1 MAILP
6 LACFPDCLCFCCVF
20 RGFERP
26 AMPSLSLTKTLAAVR
41 RDGEVAAVLQSEL
54 PVSAVPMEDYLE
66 RGGWPEFVG
75 IDVRGVREQTHQIEL
90 LLTLRFIEHT
100 PASCP
105 SSSKP
110 ETRIAYLKASIDKAT
125 GVAELADDS

>member
-1 MAILP
+1 MSSI
-6 LACFPDCLCFCCVF
+6 
-20 RGFERP
+20 
-26 AMPSLSLTKTLAAVR
+26 SLTKTLAAVR
-41 RDGEVAAVLQSEL
+41 LIDTESHRGEVAAVLQSEL

-75 IDVRGVREQTHQIEL
+75 IDVRGVRDQTHRIEL
-90 LLTLRFIEHT
+90 LLTLRFVEHT